1 MEYKW
6 YNLTPND
13 TLKALQ
19 SSREGLSTEEAQERL
34 KRYGPNQLR
43 QKRKTHPFITFL
55 HQFFSPLIYI
65 LLTAAI
71 VSILTKHYIDAI
83 VIFCILLA
91 NAIIGYIQE
100 TRAERAME
108 ALMQMATPRAKVK
121 RGGNI
126 LQISTSSIVPRDIVL
141 LESGDKVPA
150 DARLLESSKLK
161 VDEAILTGESMP
173 VDKHSIALEDE
184 LVVADRK
191 NMLHMNTIV
200 NYGRAT
206 AVVVNTG
213 MTTEIGKIAGAL
225 EEIRSEKTPLQKGI
239 ETLSRYIIFTVLAVL
254 VLLIVPGILRGLN
267 WLELFYLAISV
278 VYLPFMQIAFSTV
291 PLGIDKWC
299 IAIASGALL
308 FSIEELRK
316 LAFPRL
322 FSLGKWQPVRNI

>member
-1 MEYKW
+1 
-6 YNLTPND
+6 
-13 TLKALQ
+13 
-19 SSREGLSTEEAQERL
+19 
-34 KRYGPNQLR
+34 
-43 QKRKTHPFITFL
+43 
-55 HQFFSPLIYI
+55 
-65 LLTAAI
+65 
-71 VSILTKHYIDAI
+71 
-83 VIFCILLA
+83 
-91 NAIIGYIQE
+91 
-100 TRAERAME
+100 ME

-126 LQISTSSIVPRDIVL
+126 LQISTSSIVPGDIVL

-150 DARLLESSKLK
+150 DARLLESSNLK

-191 NMLHMNTIV
+191 NMVHMNTIV

-213 MTTEIGKIAGAL
+213 MTTEIGKIAVAL

-254 VLLIVPGILRGLN
+254 VLLIVTGILRGLN